1 VYTGVVSNHSKQ
13 YESLKLANSALT
25 EIINSNSLFFLS
37 RAGATETRAIEW
49 NSLNSPLDHLKSVKR
64 RVHLWRYSGVFPP
77 TIKQLEN
84 FQAEYSK
91 ALFDSDFHVDFAGE
105 SVLNLLNES
114 TKLKQT
120 FPLEILDPVL
130 LASRGIKPWSMA
142 LEGKKILVV
151 HPQPLTI
158 LKQSQNLVE
167 LHSVPVLGK
176 CEIKSLAPPQTNGLS
191 ISRNLDWKSRLDFF
205 NTLIDEQIS
214 VERPDLALVA
224 AGAYGLPICSH
235 LKKRGISSIYV
246 GGALQIL
253 FGIWGNRWR
262 GNPEYEKIATNNWI
276 NSSENKV
283 FGSKFIEKG
292 SYW

>member
-1 VYTGVVSNHSKQ
+1 MNTNSKQ
-13 YESLKLANSALT
+13 YESLESANSALT

-37 RAGATETRAIEW
+37 RAGATETAAIEW
-49 NSLNSPLDHLKSVKR
+49 YSLNSPLDHLKSIKR
-64 RVHLWRYSGVFPP
+64 RVNLWRYSGVFPP
-77 TIKQLEN
+77 TIKQLAN

-91 ALFDSDFHVDFAGE
+91 ALFHSDFHVDFAGE
-105 SVLNLLNES
+105 SVFNLLNMS
-114 TKLKQT
+114 TKLKPF

-151 HPQPLTI
+151 HPQSFTI
-158 LKQSQNLVE
+158 LKQSQNIAE
-167 LHSVPVLGK
+167 LHRVPVLGK

-191 ISRNLDWKSRLDFF
+191 ISRNLDWKFRLDFF
-205 NTLIDEQIS
+205 KTQIDEHLS

-224 AGAYGLPICSH
+224 AGAYGLPICSYV
-235 LKKRGISSIYV
+235 KERGISSIYV

-253 FGIWGNRWR
+253 FGIWGSRWR
-262 GNPEYEKIATNNWI
+262 GKPEYEKIATNNWV

-292 SYW
+292 AYW